1 MNCYIKGFALIQ
13 QERDQT
19 KKFLMQEIFDDPMEG
34 AILNA
39 FRSVDTNK
47 IFQQHPW
54 FHVYIQRYTGD
65 SIISENLS

>member
-1 MNCYIKGFALIQ
+1 
-13 QERDQT
+13 
-19 KKFLMQEIFDDPMEG
+19 MQEILDDPMEA
-34 AILNA
+34 AINNA

-65 SIISENLS
+65 SIINENRD